1 MIRNCA
7 SVPFVG
13 AIATGEVRTGKI
25 SMAMESRAYQ
35 LMPVRWFRRWQRP
48 ILSMVMCLTCDVSIA
63 GTSRLYPPSD
73 GETGGLR
80 LTQIM
85 AVATRDDILK
95 SGESLQHLLA
105 SGLKDSDLRD
115 GSLAIGRIYCC
126 HPSTEQGTAIWF
138 YVPPEVPV
146 SRGDLVIVRM
156 GRRATKKDLGVVNTA
171 IQLREKKDT
180 PNSQCS
186 WDPPDEK
193 MWTRVLYCAWMPAEG
208 WKLSNGLHKTWIK
221 PASEAQSP

>member
-1 MIRNCA
+1 MARG
-7 SVPFVG
+7 S
-13 AIATGEVRTGKI
+13 RTYSLVAVHRLCKW
-25 SMAMESRAYQ
+25 Q
-35 LMPVRWFRRWQRP
+35 MPLLF
-48 ILSMVMCLTCDVSIA
+48 MVLCLACDVAIA

-85 AVATRDDILK
+85 AIASRDDILK

-105 SGLKDSDLRD
+105 SGLKDSDFRD
-115 GSLAIGRIYCC
+115 GSLAMARIYCC

-146 SRGDLVIVRM
+146 NPGDLVIVRM
-156 GRRATKKDLGVVNTA
+156 GRKATKKDPGLVNTA
-171 IQLREKKDT
+171 VQVREKKDT

-193 MWTRVLYCAWMPAEG
+193 MWTRVLYCTWMPTEG
-208 WKLSNGLHKTWIK
+208 WKLNNGLHKTWIK
-221 PASEAQSP
+221 PAKDAQSP